1 MDNIENMS
9 RVQKMTVSAMVMAI
23 YIVVLY
29 FTQSFSFGAYQIRIA
44 TALYALAYL
53 FPFLVL
59 PLGLANFISNMLFG
73 GFGLVDMIGGCI
85 VGIIAA
91 SCIVLIRRRKWNRV
105 LIAVPIIFV
114 PGLGVAVY
122 LSYFVN
128 MPYPLMALN
137 LCIGQVIP
145 SIAGVAL
152 VNVLGRVVYPGKF
165 SNHSVRSNES

>member
-1 MDNIENMS
+1 MENIENLS
-9 RVQKMTVSAMVMAI
+9 RVQKLTVSAMVMAL
-23 YIVVLY
+23 YIVILA

-73 GFGLVDMIGGCI
+73 GFGIVDMAGGCI
-85 VGIIAA
+85 VGIVAA
-91 SCIVLIRRRKWNRV
+91 ACIVLIRKMKWNRA
-105 LIAVPIIFV
+105 LIALPILFV
-114 PGLGVAVY
+114 PGLGVAIY
-122 LSYFVN
+122 LSYFLS

-137 LCIGQVIP
+137 LCIGQLVP

-152 VNVLGRVVYPGKF
+152 VHVLERVFHPGRAAGRQTAEK
-165 SNHSVRSNES
+165 